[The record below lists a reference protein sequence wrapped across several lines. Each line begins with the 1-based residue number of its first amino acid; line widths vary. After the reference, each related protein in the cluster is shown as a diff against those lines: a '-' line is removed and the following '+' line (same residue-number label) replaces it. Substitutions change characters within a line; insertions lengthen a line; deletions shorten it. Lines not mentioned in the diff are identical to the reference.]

1 MSRLCFYLLVVAA
14 LFITL
19 AYAKKHK
26 DPESVLSEEDIAA
39 AEEERITADA
49 LKIGALRVGSD
60 NILVPDA
67 SAEHPLIISN
77 PEDQPLCKPDVA
89 IQPSRS
95 IKTMEGYEVLVL
107 TNAISNPRKMMI
119 DPANHVLVISPENG
133 VYSIRMDKCGN
144 SNVQLIVSNA
154 QMDQPVAQGVALF
167 DHHLFVSTANSVY
180 KFPYSDGQHSPVEN
194 GVKVLT
200 NINPENAGAMP
211 DVAIDPFGHA
221 FVPRS
226 VADIHNKLDPSKA
239 IIKKFNLK
247 LIPENGFD
255 YEVDG
260 EVQAYGTNTHGSLG
274 FDTQARLWGI
284 NGIPASEIKR
294 SDISADHGKIAD
306 EYYTSLLMLR
316 YSDLSSAGLAE
327 ELNLYE
333 FPKTNYGFPYCM
345 TEFDLKDIS
354 AASKGLGAQWAHPT
368 FMNDSVSLDDYC
380 QVEANNVRPSVPL
393 KPNSIATSVHFYMG
407 EFCSVGDSSTL
418 GSSVGLPCNWT
429 DTPILAN
436 HGVAGQ
442 SGGHS
447 VVRLHFDDL
456 GHKPRWDKDP
466 EVILEEAEPCS
477 DNGCISPYGLAV
489 DKFGRLF
496 VSSDTTNEVFIV
508 SRTYN
513 QEAVKLLTDRANAED
528 DEGGSTTSDD
538 EEEE

>member
-1 MSRLCFYLLVVAA
+1 M
-14 LFITL
+14 
-19 AYAKKHK
+19 
-26 DPESVLSEEDIAA
+26 
-39 AEEERITADA
+39 
-49 LKIGALRVGSD
+49 GALRVGSD

-77 PEDQPLCKPDVA
+77 PEDQPLCKPDVE

-119 DPANHVLVISPENG
+119 DPANHVLVVSPENG

-144 SNVQLIVSNA
+144 SDVQLIVSNA
-154 QMDQPVAQGVALF
+154 QMDQPVAQGIALF
-167 DHHLFVSTANSVY
+167 DHNLFVSTANSVY
-180 KFPYSDGQHSPVEN
+180 KFPYSDGQHSPAEN
-194 GVKVLT
+194 GVKILT

-226 VADIHNKLDPSKA
+226 VADVHSKLDPSKA

-255 YEVDG
+255 YDADG
-260 EVQAYGTNTHGSLG
+260 EVQAYGTNTHGSMG
-274 FDTQARLWGI
+274 FDAQARLWGI
-284 NGIPASEIKR
+284 NGIPASEIR
-294 SDISADHGKIAD
+294 H
-306 EYYTSLLMLR
+306 
-316 YSDLSSAGLAE
+316 LSSAGLAE

-333 FPKTNYGFPYCM
+333 FAKTNFGFPYCM

-354 AASKGLGAQWAHPT
+354 ASSKGLGAQWAHPT
-368 FMNDSVSLDDYC
+368 FMNESVSLDDYC
-380 QVEANNVRPSVPL
+380 QVEANNMRPSVPL

-407 EFCSVGDSSTL
+407 EFCSVGDSTTQ

-442 SGGHS
+442 SGGHN

-466 EVILEEAEPCS
+466 EIILEEAEPCS
-477 DNGCISPYGLAV
+477 DNGCISPYGLTV
-489 DKFGRLF
+489 DKYGRLF

-528 DEGGSTTSDD
+528 DEGG